1 MIGLTVGFAES
12 TMIIEGMIVGLIVT
26 ILVFEPDFDGNEG
39 IVGEVDEALVGKGVE
54 VEGGK
59 EGILVGDAEGVLVMS
74 VGVYV
79 DGIAVFEVV
88 GATEGWPVG
97 RLDDPLVDSID
108 GEDVEIVVG
117 ALDET
122 KLGD

>member
-1 MIGLTVGFAES
+1 MT
-12 TMIIEGMIVGLIVT
+12 T
-26 ILVFEPDFDGNEG
+26 LVFEPDFDGNKG
-39 IVGEVDEALVGKGVE
+39 IVGEADGASVGNGVGE
-54 VEGGK
+54 EEGGK
-59 EGILVGDAEGVLVMS
+59 KGTLVGDAEGVLVMS

-88 GATEGWPVG
+88 GAKEGWPVG

-117 ALDET
+117 VFDET
-122 KLGD
+122 KLGN

>member
-74 VGVYV
+74 VGV
-79 DGIAVFEVV
+79 
-88 GATEGWPVG
+88 
-97 RLDDPLVDSID
+97 
-108 GEDVEIVVG
+108 
-117 ALDET
+117 
-122 KLGD
+122 